1 MLDGEDAG
9 RFMLLLSVI
18 AIVFA
23 PFAYMAVF
31 EARLRNS
38 GRVLRTDSNQV
49 AYFLG
54 AGRAMSN
61 WDALFLFHVASGFCT
76 TYHFFDTFSYMIQ
89 IAWREREGLY
99 GGRQRVKRQEIKSG
113 RERRFYTI
121 FYCIDYFHLFPDRNN
136 GLSLDVRWNQSDLN
150 RHDRRE
156 SYGRGA
162 ELVFEY

>member
-38 GRVLRTDSNQV
+38 GRVLSTDSNQV

-61 WDALFLFHVASGFCT
+61 WDALLFHVASGFCT
-76 TYHFFDTFSYMIQ
+76 TYHFFDTFSYMRLEWEPPPGCNTSAS
-89 IAWREREGLY
+89 IAHAVL
-99 GGRQRVKRQEIKSG
+99 
-113 RERRFYTI
+113 
-121 FYCIDYFHLFPDRNN
+121 
-136 GLSLDVRWNQSDLN
+136 
-150 RHDRRE
+150 
-156 SYGRGA
+156 
-162 ELVFEY
+162 

>member
-61 WDALFLFHVASGFCT
+61 WDALLFHVASGFCT

-89 IAWREREGLY
+89 IAWRERGLVRRETEGQVSRNQIWQGEKVLFHFLLY
-99 GGRQRVKRQEIKSG
+99 R
-113 RERRFYTI
+113 
-121 FYCIDYFHLFPDRNN
+121 LFPFV
-136 GLSLDVRWNQSDLN
+136 S
-150 RHDRRE
+150 
-156 SYGRGA
+156 
-162 ELVFEY
+162 